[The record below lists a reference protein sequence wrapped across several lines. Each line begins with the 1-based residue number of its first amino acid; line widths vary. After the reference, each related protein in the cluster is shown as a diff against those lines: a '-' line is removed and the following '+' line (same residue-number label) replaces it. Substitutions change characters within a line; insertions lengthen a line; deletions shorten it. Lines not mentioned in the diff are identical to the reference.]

1 MACWR
6 HDCIKAWESTQ
17 LGVIFIQHWLIDSLR
32 TEVIEAQ
39 IQIHQI
45 EILLLSDGQSEPILR
60 INDQLM
66 AVGGS
71 LCDFDF
77 DGQAESTSLLFD
89 D

>member
-1 MACWR
+1 ML
-6 HDCIKAWESTQ
+6 S
-17 LGVIFIQHWLIDSLR
+17 LSSIDSLR
-32 TEVIEAQ
+32 TEIIEAQ
-39 IQIHQI
+39 IQIDQL

>member
-1 MACWR
+1 MTVLKPENV
-6 HDCIKAWESTQ
+6 HDWVLSSSSN
-17 LGVIFIQHWLIDSLR
+17 IDSLR
-32 TEVIEAQ
+32 TEIIEAQ